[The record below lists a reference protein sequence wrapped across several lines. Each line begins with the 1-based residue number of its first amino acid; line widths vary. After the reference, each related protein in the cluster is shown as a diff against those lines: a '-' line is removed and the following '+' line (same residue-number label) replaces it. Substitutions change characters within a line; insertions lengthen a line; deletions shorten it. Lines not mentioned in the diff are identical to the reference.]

1 MAIARNVCTIAPS
14 TCPVSTETR
23 AMAMVLNLA
32 MMPSVMSVATEIA
45 VPCAA
50 PTIVV
55 IMMPGV
61 R

>member
-1 MAIARNVCTIAPS
+1 M
-14 TCPVSTETR
+14 STETR